1 MKVEINLN
9 DQVKFKPTA
18 KGLMLMVERDA
29 NLSLGKAGSKHEQY
43 TYHLQKLDKN
53 GCYKIQLWEFANYFG
68 SVLYL
73 GGRADKYLEDMNL
86 IFEP

>member
-29 NLSLGKAGSKHEQY
+29 NLSLGKTGSKHEQY
-43 TYHLQKLDKN
+43 TYHLQKLT
-53 GCYKIQLWEFANYFG
+53 KIFLPFSNKKSENETRRQSSLRG
-68 SVLYL
+68 IT
-73 GGRADKYLEDMNL
+73 RR
-86 IFEP
+86 